1 MMDYPIGISSVGDQD
16 AINCLLA
23 VHFYHDRHMFRH
35 LILQVKQYTQ
45 ILRADSIKLSLINC
59 FLLELYVGS
68 VNSIAVAVPEDFIKG
83 RVATK

>member
-45 ILRADSIKLSLINC
+45 ILRADSIKLSLINL
-59 FLLELYVGS
+59 FLTGIICRFSQL
-68 VNSIAVAVPEDFIKG
+68 NSSSSS
-83 RVATK
+83 